1 MAQYG
6 IKLGPILG
14 QIRANIG
21 PKRTL
26 EVESHKCACLFIH
39 GPILGQIR
47 SNMGQ
52 KSTLKVKSHIFELIS
67 IHIIL
72 SAMFGATLVKIAGK
86 VSIGPILDQ
95 IRSNIGP
102 NQGQHWTKK
111 AHVWVKSYK
120 YEWMFIHI
128 G

>member
-1 MAQYG
+1 M
-6 IKLGPILG
+6 KSELWL
-14 QIRANIG
+14 NIG
-21 PKRTL
+21 PNQVQYWAK
-26 EVESHKCACLFIH
+26 
-39 GPILGQIR
+39 
-47 SNMGQ
+47 

-67 IHIIL
+67 IHISL
-72 SAMFGATLVKIAGK
+72 SAMFGATLEKIAGK

>member
-1 MAQYG
+1 
-6 IKLGPILG
+6 
-14 QIRANIG
+14 
-21 PKRTL
+21 
-26 EVESHKCACLFIH
+26 
-39 GPILGQIR
+39 
-47 SNMGQ
+47 
-52 KSTLKVKSHIFELIS
+52 
-67 IHIIL
+67 
-72 SAMFGATLVKIAGK
+72 MFGATLEKIAGK
-86 VSIGPILDQ
+86 VSIGPMLDQ

>member
-1 MAQYG
+1 MANMNEYQL
-6 IKLGPILG
+6 KFSP
-14 QIRANIG
+14 
-21 PKRTL
+21 PFL
-26 EVESHKCACLFIH
+26 E
-39 GPILGQIR
+39 
-47 SNMGQ
+47 
-52 KSTLKVKSHIFELIS
+52 
-67 IHIIL
+67 
-72 SAMFGATLVKIAGK
+72 KIAGK